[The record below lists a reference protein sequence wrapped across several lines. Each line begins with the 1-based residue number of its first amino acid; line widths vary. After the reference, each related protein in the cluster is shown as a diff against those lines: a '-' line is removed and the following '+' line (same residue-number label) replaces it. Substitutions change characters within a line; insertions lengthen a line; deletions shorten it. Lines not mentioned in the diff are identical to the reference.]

1 MASEFVVSATMILV
15 GVMLIWLLF
24 HVRKRK

>member
-1 MASEFVVSATMILV
+1 MASEFVVSAAMILV